1 MRPLALIF
9 ALALAVS
16 SVPLHAGDV
25 ALSKPPVP
33 GWPTADYA
41 TFSAFSVKAEM
52 AVFDFGNGKKAFIKD
67 PAWLEAFQ
75 KQLAST
81 TGKPDAYCFCIAYPI
96 VRLVS
101 GEKELVAIEL
111 THGNKIRFFANG
123 GSGDFI
129 IPAADYDTL
138 IKLER
143 AALPSAIGFP
153 KTPAANH
160 RRQPPRVEL
169 KP

>member
-1 MRPLALIF
+1 MRPLALIA
-9 ALALAVS
+9 ALATVV
-16 SVPLHAGDV
+16 VPVALHAGDG
-25 ALSKPPVP
+25 ALPKPRGL

-41 TFSAFSVKAEM
+41 TFSAFSGKAEM
-52 AVFDFGNGKKAFIKD
+52 AIFDFGNGKKAFIKD
-67 PAWLEAFQ
+67 PAWLDAFQ

-129 IPAADYDTL
+129 IPAADYDVLKTL
-138 IKLER
+138 MR
-143 AALPSAIGFP
+143 VVFPSAIGFP
-153 KTPAANH
+153 KTPAPNH
-160 RRQPPRVEL
+160 RRPPARVEL

>member
-1 MRPLALIF
+1 M
-9 ALALAVS
+9 
-16 SVPLHAGDV
+16 
-25 ALSKPPVP
+25 ALSAAARASDTARPKLGAP

-41 TFSAFSVKAEM
+41 TFSALGVKAEM
-52 AVFDFGNGKKAFIKD
+52 AVFDFGNGKKSFITD
-67 PAWLEAFQ
+67 PAWLATFHT
-75 KQLAST
+75 QLAST
-81 TGKPDAYCFCIAYPI
+81 TGKPDSYCFCVSYPI

-101 GEKELVAIEL
+101 GEKELIAIEL
-111 THGNKIRFFANG
+111 THGNKIRFFANV

-138 IKLER
+138 MKLER

-160 RRQPPRVEL
+160 RRQPARVEL